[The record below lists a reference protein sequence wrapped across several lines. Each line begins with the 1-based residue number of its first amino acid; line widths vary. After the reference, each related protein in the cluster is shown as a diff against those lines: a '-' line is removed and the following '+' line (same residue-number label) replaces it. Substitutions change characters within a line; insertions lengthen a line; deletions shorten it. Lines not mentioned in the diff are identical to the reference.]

1 MIAKILCLVVVLIH
15 VYIVLLEMV
24 FWKKRAARV
33 FRMPQALVEQT
44 APMASNQGLY
54 NLFLVVALLLGLCLS
69 DPRLSNAFT
78 AYALGCVGV
87 AGIWGALTVSPRI
100 AVVQTVPA
108 LLALIAGYFGF

>member
-1 MIAKILCLVVVLIH
+1 MIAKILCLIVVLIH

-44 APMASNQGLY
+44 ASMASNQGLY

-69 DPRLSNAFT
+69 DPRLSSAFT

-108 LLALIAGYFGF
+108 LLALIAGYFGI